1 MNQAVKIELES
12 GDPAEIAIGG
22 NESAPLPDANLAL
35 LLELERGRVKG
46 MVQAGKLADVVI
58 SDQNEKIA
66 ELSAELELNSRAAST
81 LRGEVASLTMELTT
95 AKAKLAGQERL
106 LARLGGAATE
116 ATSAALQTKQQAL
129 DMLGQQ
135 VVDLQERVVELEG
148 ALAAAQAQVK
158 ATGDAAGRA
167 ADANA
172 RLKHSEEQRE
182 ALAAEGIRLLR
193 DCKALRD
200 DLDKALSEN
209 EALTQELQ
217 QSRAALS
224 RADVAKKNALDA
236 QAAQFEEI
244 RRQEQAEQA
253 KGSAGMVLISPAEL
267 ELLRSRSNEWEALT
281 SSNGSLKAAAENA
294 TAIANSCR
302 ERLHTVEADLSR
314 SAELVKRQGER
325 IAEQQLEVLAHRYMV
340 HAVFI
345 APIYQSRSGTLRL
358 MSADPAS
365 IHPGLEG
372 ATKPGRPICI
382 WISRRGMSSLV
393 WLAAEPDANGN
404 TKLSFPA
411 VPNSEQ
417 EAVLVDSCLPPE
429 DEREAIANAIEAVD
443 SVAMRNAFDEAAATA
458 EVLAALHSPE
468 AAQKVEEKLNRF
480 RLEEARKAMVASV
493 ARRHGN
499 NNKKKNKGR
508 K

>member
-1 MNQAVKIELES
+1 MNQAVKTASEN
-12 GDPAEIAIGG
+12 DAPAETIV
-22 NESAPLPDANLAL
+22 NEPLPAANLAL
-35 LLELERGRVKG
+35 QLELERGRVKG
-46 MVQAGKLADVVI
+46 MVQAGKLTDVI
-58 SDQNEKIA
+58 ITDQNEKIA
-66 ELSAELELNSRAAST
+66 ELSAELELQSVTAST

-95 AKAKLAGQERL
+95 SRAKLAGQERL
-106 LARLGGAATE
+106 LARLGGAASE
-116 ATSAALQTKQQAL
+116 ASSATLQAKQEAL
-129 DMLGQQ
+129 DMLGR
-135 VVDLQERVVELEG
+135 RVVELQDQVAKLEG
-148 ALAAAQAQVK
+148 LLATAQAQVK
-158 ATGDAAGRA
+158 ATGDASGRA

-182 ALAAEGIRLLR
+182 SLAAEGIRLHR
-193 DCKALRD
+193 DCRALRQ
-200 DLDKALSEN
+200 DLDKALSDN
-209 EALTQELQ
+209 EALTQELEKV
-217 QSRAALS
+217 RAALS

-244 RRQEQAEQA
+244 RRQDQAEHA
-253 KGSAGMVLISPAEL
+253 KGTAGMALISPVEL
-267 ELLRSRSNEWEALT
+267 ELLRSRSNEWEVLV
-281 SSNGSLKAAAENA
+281 SSNGALKAAADNA

-429 DEREAIANAIEAVD
+429 DEREAIANAIEAID
-443 SVAMRNAFDEAAATA
+443 SVAMRNAFDESAATA

-468 AAQKVEEKLNRF
+468 AAKLVEAKLSRF
-480 RLEEARKAMVASV
+480 RLEAARENMIAAV
-493 ARRHGN
+493 ARRPGN
-499 NNKKKNKGR
+499 NNKKKKVR